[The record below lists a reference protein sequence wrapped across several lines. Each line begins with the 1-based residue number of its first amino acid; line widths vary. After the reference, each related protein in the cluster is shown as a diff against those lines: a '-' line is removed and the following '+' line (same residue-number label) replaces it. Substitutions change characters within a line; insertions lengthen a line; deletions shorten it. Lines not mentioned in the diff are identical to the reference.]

1 LFNGY
6 VQLLPSQEQEKTRTI
21 MVRCEPVPKPKP
33 KLIHVV
39 VETIPC
45 DFKPVNV
52 AVETAG

>member
-1 LFNGY
+1 MFNGY